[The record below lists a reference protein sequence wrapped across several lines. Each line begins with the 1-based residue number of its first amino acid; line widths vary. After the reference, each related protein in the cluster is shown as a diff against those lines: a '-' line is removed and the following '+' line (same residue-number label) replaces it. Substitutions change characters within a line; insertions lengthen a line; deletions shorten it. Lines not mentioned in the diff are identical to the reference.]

1 MSIHRSLAAGDK
13 LKRHKNV
20 LTREE
25 RIQRLLN
32 EGRWEEGNSI
42 FALPKVGNIKRVSK
56 KKKKAK
62 EEEEEK
68 TEEGEAATADAPKE
82 ESAAK

>member
-25 RIQRLLN
+25 RIQRLLD

-42 FALPKVGNIKRVSK
+42 FALPKVGNIKRVGK
-56 KKKKAK
+56 KKSIDDT
-62 EEEEEK
+62 EK
-68 TEEGEAATADAPKE
+68 GAEVETVDTACEGI
-82 ESAAK
+82 